1 MLFRPSEGQRIC
13 FCTAIRV
20 LANRLDNRCIRAIRI
35 HTHLHRI
42 YQYITSKPKCST
54 NACHK
59 AKYIKHKY
67 SVFSL
72 CSTNYI
78 DRNNLRVCFSSL
90 YSQNMSY
97 EWYALVKSFDF
108 VLRNKVFCSTTLR
121 LAFIVGLLLAFFAN
135 LKNVSETC
143 RRLELLSVL
152 CSTTKIVRQRDI

>member
-1 MLFRPSEGQRIC
+1 MASFWKPEACGQTVLPDRSVLIEQKMVENAKMPKFKC
-13 FCTAIRV
+13 DILSSFQTMWINSIRQNTFVNTVNFC
-20 LANRLDNRCIRAIRI
+20 
-35 HTHLHRI
+35 
-42 YQYITSKPKCST
+42 
-54 NACHK
+54 
-59 AKYIKHKY
+59 
-67 SVFSL
+67 

-143 RRLELLSVL
+143 RRVESLSDV
-152 CSTTKIVRQRDI
+152 